1 MIYKQMMKKSKWV
14 GMTLALLCL
23 STTTMMGEQRQRL
36 LPYKDES
43 LPVEVRVKDAL
54 SRMTLK

>member
-36 LPYKDES
+36 LPYQDES
-43 LPVEVRVKDAL
+43 LPVEVRVKDAYD
-54 SRMTLK
+54 T